1 MFGINISIQDNDVN
15 LESEKNLK
23 EQEQFV
29 FGLQTKKEYPTVLL
43 KKYLKKELGIG
54 ETRSFEKE
62 VLASFEGDEL
72 DEKYEWLHSLR
83 V

>member
-1 MFGINISIQDNDVN
+1 MFNIHINLENESSSI
-15 LESEKNLK
+15 ESEKNLEDLRK
-23 EQEQFV
+23 FV
-29 FGLQTKKEYPTVLL
+29 SLQTKTEYPIIFM

-54 ETRSFEKE
+54 DTRAFEKE